1 MYKEG
6 TERVRHRWVHS
17 RCKLLIRPFEVTI
30 LVLSDIMKPECFE
43 RLKIIH
49 KSFFPPD
56 GYLLF
61 GLPVPEA
68 GLSNNGTT
76 DRARRGPVH
85 YIWTPPN
92 NLHSLGSMHH
102 MASP

>member
-49 KSFFPPD
+49 KLFFPPD

-68 GLSNNGTT
+68 GLSNKGQT
-76 DRARRGPVH
+76 DRARSGPVH

-92 NLHSLGSMHH
+92 NLNSLGSMHH